1 MLLKYSESKT
11 LIPTSNKQETCYNL
25 DKISVEKGPNDVFY
39 LIVISNIFQIFF
51 SFILLDQISLKKR
64 TNLIVSVFILFLVS
78 SVHLNLRLASLDE
91 LVLSALL
98 LTISFMNHQRQA
110 VGVTLFHLSFAFIVQ
125 NLAVFLL
132 SPSSV
137 LFYIATQASE
147 FVIFL
152 YFLFTLFMVV
162 LASLAIRRFVFTRLP
177 QKWQQYSG
185 PILFMLFFTN
195 KVYALYQYLLAS
207 PAETQFDTL
216 IKMFVITLVFVV
228 TLGGISIYIFSNNQ
242 KLAFAT
248 REKVIEQRAMQLY
261 IDEISKQNEEIN
273 QFRHDYL
280 NILSSLES
288 YLEEGDLQALT
299 VYYQQTIQ
307 PTRTLFLENAS
318 KLSALQKIDHPAIR
332 GIFMT
337 KLLLAQEKGISVHL
351 EMTGKIIFPKHV
363 FDLNLIRILGIL
375 LDNAIE
381 EVDALGKGELAV
393 AFFQEKDA
401 LVILIQNTVR
411 NPVEPLYQLKKQ
423 GFSTKG
429 KGRGYGLSTVDE
441 LMSQT
446 STLLLETTI
455 SQHLFVQ
462 KLTLLGGGT
471 SA

>member
-1 MLLKYSESKT
+1 M
-11 LIPTSNKQETCYNL
+11 
-25 DKISVEKGPNDVFY
+25 FY

-307 PTRTLFLENAS
+307 PTRTLFLANAS

-393 AFFQEKDA
+393 AFFQEKDV

>member
-1 MLLKYSESKT
+1 M
-11 LIPTSNKQETCYNL
+11 
-25 DKISVEKGPNDVFY
+25 FY

-51 SFILLDQISLKKR
+51 SFILLDQISFKKR

-307 PTRTLFLENAS
+307 PTRTLFLANAS

-446 STLLLETTI
+446 SDLLLETTI

>member
-1 MLLKYSESKT
+1 M
-11 LIPTSNKQETCYNL
+11 
-25 DKISVEKGPNDVFY
+25 FY

-110 VGVTLFHLSFAFIVQ
+110 VGVTLFHLSFSFIVQ

>member
-1 MLLKYSESKT
+1 M
-11 LIPTSNKQETCYNL
+11 
-25 DKISVEKGPNDVFY
+25 FY

-441 LMSQT
+441 LMRQT
-446 STLLLETTI
+446 SDLLLETTI

>member
-1 MLLKYSESKT
+1 M
-11 LIPTSNKQETCYNL
+11 
-25 DKISVEKGPNDVFY
+25 FY

-411 NPVEPLYQLKKQ
+411 NPVKPLYQLKKQ

>member
-1 MLLKYSESKT
+1 M
-11 LIPTSNKQETCYNL
+11 
-25 DKISVEKGPNDVFY
+25 FY

-98 LTISFMNHQRQA
+98 LAISFMNHQRQA

-307 PTRTLFLENAS
+307 PTRTLFLANAS

-401 LVILIQNTVR
+401 LLILIQNTVR

-446 STLLLETTI
+446 SDLLLETTI

>member
-1 MLLKYSESKT
+1 M
-11 LIPTSNKQETCYNL
+11 
-25 DKISVEKGPNDVFY
+25 FY

-307 PTRTLFLENAS
+307 PTRTLFLANAS

-429 KGRGYGLSTVDE
+429 KGRGHGLSTVDE

-446 STLLLETTI
+446 SDLLLETTI

>member
-1 MLLKYSESKT
+1 M
-11 LIPTSNKQETCYNL
+11 
-25 DKISVEKGPNDVFY
+25 FY

-393 AFFQEKDA
+393 AFFQEKDE

-446 STLLLETTI
+446 STL
-455 SQHLFVQ
+455 
-462 KLTLLGGGT
+462 
-471 SA
+471 

>member
-1 MLLKYSESKT
+1 M
-11 LIPTSNKQETCYNL
+11 
-25 DKISVEKGPNDVFY
+25 FY

-110 VGVTLFHLSFAFIVQ
+110 VGMTLFHLSFAFIVQ

-132 SPSSV
+132 SPSSI

>member
-1 MLLKYSESKT
+1 M
-11 LIPTSNKQETCYNL
+11 
-25 DKISVEKGPNDVFY
+25 FY

-132 SPSSV
+132 SPSAV

-307 PTRTLFLENAS
+307 PTRTLFLANAS
-318 KLSALQKIDHPAIR
+318 KLSVLQKIDHPAIR

>member
-1 MLLKYSESKT
+1 M
-11 LIPTSNKQETCYNL
+11 
-25 DKISVEKGPNDVFY
+25 
-39 LIVISNIFQIFF
+39 
-51 SFILLDQISLKKR
+51 DQISLKKR
-64 TNLIVSVFILFLVS
+64 TNLIISVFILFLVS

-307 PTRTLFLENAS
+307 PTRTLFLANAS

-429 KGRGYGLSTVDE
+429 KGRGHGLSTVDE

>member
-1 MLLKYSESKT
+1 M
-11 LIPTSNKQETCYNL
+11 
-25 DKISVEKGPNDVFY
+25 FY

-91 LVLSALL
+91 LVSSALL

-110 VGVTLFHLSFAFIVQ
+110 VGMTLFHLSFAFIVQ

-393 AFFQEKDA
+393 AFFQEKDE

-446 STLLLETTI
+446 SDLLLETTI

>member
-1 MLLKYSESKT
+1 M
-11 LIPTSNKQETCYNL
+11 
-25 DKISVEKGPNDVFY
+25 FY

-132 SPSSV
+132 SPSSI

-307 PTRTLFLENAS
+307 PTRTLFLANAS

-411 NPVEPLYQLKKQ
+411 NPVKPLYQLKKE

>member
-1 MLLKYSESKT
+1 M
-11 LIPTSNKQETCYNL
+11 IPTSNKQETCYNL

>member
-1 MLLKYSESKT
+1 M
-11 LIPTSNKQETCYNL
+11 
-25 DKISVEKGPNDVFY
+25 FY

-393 AFFQEKDA
+393 AFFQEKDT

>member
-1 MLLKYSESKT
+1 M
-11 LIPTSNKQETCYNL
+11 
-25 DKISVEKGPNDVFY
+25 FY

-132 SPSSV
+132 SPSSI

-446 STLLLETTI
+446 SDLLLETTI

>member
-1 MLLKYSESKT
+1 M
-11 LIPTSNKQETCYNL
+11 
-25 DKISVEKGPNDVFY
+25 FY

-110 VGVTLFHLSFAFIVQ
+110 VGMTLFHLSFAFIVQ

-132 SPSSV
+132 SPSSI

-393 AFFQEKDA
+393 AFFQEKDE

>member
-1 MLLKYSESKT
+1 M
-11 LIPTSNKQETCYNL
+11 
-25 DKISVEKGPNDVFY
+25 FY

-351 EMTGKIIFPKHV
+351 EMTGKIIFPKDV

>member
-1 MLLKYSESKT
+1 M
-11 LIPTSNKQETCYNL
+11 
-25 DKISVEKGPNDVFY
+25 FY

-132 SPSSV
+132 SPSAV

-307 PTRTLFLENAS
+307 PTRTLFLANAS

-429 KGRGYGLSTVDE
+429 KGRGHGLSTVDE

-446 STLLLETTI
+446 SDLLLETTI

>member
-1 MLLKYSESKT
+1 M
-11 LIPTSNKQETCYNL
+11 
-25 DKISVEKGPNDVFY
+25 FY

-125 NLAVFLL
+125 NLAIFLL

-248 REKVIEQRAMQLY
+248 REKAIEQRAMQLY

-401 LVILIQNTVR
+401 LLILIQNTVR

>member
-1 MLLKYSESKT
+1 M
-11 LIPTSNKQETCYNL
+11 
-25 DKISVEKGPNDVFY
+25 FY

-248 REKVIEQRAMQLY
+248 REKAIEQRAMQLY

-446 STLLLETTI
+446 SDLLLETTI

>member
-1 MLLKYSESKT
+1 M
-11 LIPTSNKQETCYNL
+11 
-25 DKISVEKGPNDVFY
+25 FY

-162 LASLAIRRFVFTRLP
+162 LASLAIRRCVFTRLP

>member
-1 MLLKYSESKT
+1 M
-11 LIPTSNKQETCYNL
+11 
-25 DKISVEKGPNDVFY
+25 FY

-132 SPSSV
+132 SPSAV

>member
-1 MLLKYSESKT
+1 M
-11 LIPTSNKQETCYNL
+11 
-25 DKISVEKGPNDVFY
+25 FY

-132 SPSSV
+132 SPSAV

-195 KVYALYQYLLAS
+195 KVYALYQCLLAC

-307 PTRTLFLENAS
+307 PTRTLFLANAS

-446 STLLLETTI
+446 SDLLLETTI

>member
-1 MLLKYSESKT
+1 M
-11 LIPTSNKQETCYNL
+11 
-25 DKISVEKGPNDVFY
+25 FY

-110 VGVTLFHLSFAFIVQ
+110 VGMTLFHLSFAFIVQ

-248 REKVIEQRAMQLY
+248 REKAIEQRAMQLY

-393 AFFQEKDA
+393 AFFQEKDE

>member
-1 MLLKYSESKT
+1 M
-11 LIPTSNKQETCYNL
+11 
-25 DKISVEKGPNDVFY
+25 FY

-51 SFILLDQISLKKR
+51 SFILLDQISFKKR

-307 PTRTLFLENAS
+307 PTRTLFLANAS

-393 AFFQEKDA
+393 AFFQEKDV

>member
-1 MLLKYSESKT
+1 M
-11 LIPTSNKQETCYNL
+11 
-25 DKISVEKGPNDVFY
+25 FY

-248 REKVIEQRAMQLY
+248 REKAIEQRAMQLY

-393 AFFQEKDA
+393 AFFQEKDE

>member
-1 MLLKYSESKT
+1 M
-11 LIPTSNKQETCYNL
+11 
-25 DKISVEKGPNDVFY
+25 
-39 LIVISNIFQIFF
+39 
-51 SFILLDQISLKKR
+51 DQISLKKR

>member
-1 MLLKYSESKT
+1 M
-11 LIPTSNKQETCYNL
+11 
-25 DKISVEKGPNDVFY
+25 FY

-51 SFILLDQISLKKR
+51 SFILLDQISFKKR

-307 PTRTLFLENAS
+307 PTRTLFLANAS

-351 EMTGKIIFPKHV
+351 EMTGKIIFPKDV

>member
-1 MLLKYSESKT
+1 M
-11 LIPTSNKQETCYNL
+11 
-25 DKISVEKGPNDVFY
+25 FY

-110 VGVTLFHLSFAFIVQ
+110 VGMTLFHLSFAFIVQ

-446 STLLLETTI
+446 SDLLLETTI

>member
-1 MLLKYSESKT
+1 M
-11 LIPTSNKQETCYNL
+11 
-25 DKISVEKGPNDVFY
+25 FY
-39 LIVISNIFQIFF
+39 LIVISNIFQIFL

-248 REKVIEQRAMQLY
+248 REKAIEQRAMQLY

>member
-1 MLLKYSESKT
+1 M
-11 LIPTSNKQETCYNL
+11 
-25 DKISVEKGPNDVFY
+25 FY

-132 SPSSV
+132 SPSSI

-307 PTRTLFLENAS
+307 PTRTLFLANAS

-429 KGRGYGLSTVDE
+429 KGRGHGLSTVDE

-446 STLLLETTI
+446 SDLLLETTI

>member
-1 MLLKYSESKT
+1 M
-11 LIPTSNKQETCYNL
+11 
-25 DKISVEKGPNDVFY
+25 FY

-307 PTRTLFLENAS
+307 PTRTLFLANAS

-351 EMTGKIIFPKHV
+351 EMTGKIIFPKDV

>member
-1 MLLKYSESKT
+1 M
-11 LIPTSNKQETCYNL
+11 
-25 DKISVEKGPNDVFY
+25 FY

-132 SPSSV
+132 SPSAV

-248 REKVIEQRAMQLY
+248 REKAIEQRAMQLY

-401 LVILIQNTVR
+401 LVILIQTTVR

>member
-1 MLLKYSESKT
+1 M
-11 LIPTSNKQETCYNL
+11 
-25 DKISVEKGPNDVFY
+25 FY

-51 SFILLDQISLKKR
+51 SFILLDQISFKKR

-411 NPVEPLYQLKKQ
+411 NPVKPLYQLKKQ

>member
-1 MLLKYSESKT
+1 M
-11 LIPTSNKQETCYNL
+11 
-25 DKISVEKGPNDVFY
+25 FY

-132 SPSSV
+132 SPSSI

-393 AFFQEKDA
+393 AFFQEKDT

>member
-1 MLLKYSESKT
+1 M
-11 LIPTSNKQETCYNL
+11 
-25 DKISVEKGPNDVFY
+25 FY

-132 SPSSV
+132 SPSAV

-288 YLEEGDLQALT
+288 YLEEGDLQDLT

-307 PTRTLFLENAS
+307 PTRTLFLANAS

-401 LVILIQNTVR
+401 LLILIQNTVR

-446 STLLLETTI
+446 SDLLLETTI

>member
-1 MLLKYSESKT
+1 M
-11 LIPTSNKQETCYNL
+11 
-25 DKISVEKGPNDVFY
+25 FY

-132 SPSSV
+132 SPCSV

>member
-1 MLLKYSESKT
+1 
-11 LIPTSNKQETCYNL
+11 
-25 DKISVEKGPNDVFY
+25 VFY

-248 REKVIEQRAMQLY
+248 REKAIEQRAMQLY

>member
-1 MLLKYSESKT
+1 M
-11 LIPTSNKQETCYNL
+11 
-25 DKISVEKGPNDVFY
+25 FY

-307 PTRTLFLENAS
+307 PTRTLFLANAS

-393 AFFQEKDA
+393 AFFQEKDV

-429 KGRGYGLSTVDE
+429 KGRGHGLSTVDE

-446 STLLLETTI
+446 SDLLLETTI